1 MRVTNSMLNN
11 TSAKSGIALNESSL
25 LNYIDNDSS
34 DDELLASLQRGKTEK
49 NKEKKVGFE
58 KLEEASEQ
66 LAQKALQFFMQGEG
80 SLFEKAKESGNYE
93 QVWEKA
99 EALVNDFN
107 KLLKELGTTSTQLE
121 DYYKKMLVESA
132 GGSAEALAQIGIT
145 QQKDGTLKL
154 DKEKLKAADPETLE
168 KVLGKDGGFSARVT
182 LIAGR
187 IAANAQANVESLSSR
202 YDASGNSW
210 SAAMNKYDFWG

>member
-1 MRVTNSMLNN
+1 
-11 TSAKSGIALNESSL
+11 
-25 LNYIDNDSS
+25 
-34 DDELLASLQRGKTEK
+34 
-49 NKEKKVGFE
+49 
-58 KLEEASEQ
+58 
-66 LAQKALQFFMQGEG
+66 MQGEG